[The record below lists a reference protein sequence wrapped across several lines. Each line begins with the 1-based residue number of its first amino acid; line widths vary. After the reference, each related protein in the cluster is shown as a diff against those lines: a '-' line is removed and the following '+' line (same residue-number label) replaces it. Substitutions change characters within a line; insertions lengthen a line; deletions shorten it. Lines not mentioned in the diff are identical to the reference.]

1 MGIKKIKNAQ
11 PTMLKIVG
19 LFSEELKYFTP
30 TVQKINFKC
39 LNKLTR
45 FSSFSKNIELK
56 YT

>member
-1 MGIKKIKNAQ
+1 MEKKNAQ
-11 PTMLKIVG
+11 PTMLKIIG
-19 LFSEELKYFTP
+19 LVSEELKYFTP

-39 LNKLTR
+39 LNKLTC